1 MSGIWSILKSGHWP
15 SLAGAWLHLTVSFM
29 VWLLVGAMSIPLMVA
44 LQLSETEITWLVSV
58 PLLGGAVLR
67 MVAGWSADWL
77 GARPTAVAILVMECL
92 VLGWGWFG
100 VAGYGEALAFSACL
114 GVAGASFAV
123 SLPIAS
129 RAYPLSAQGFVLGI
143 AASGNIG
150 TVLILFFAPRWAAA
164 LDWHQVCGIMA
175 GVVAAT
181 LLGFVLVV
189 PRTTPVSGAGAVAW
203 WHHAVQLIHRRL
215 AYWLSF
221 LYAVTFGGF
230 VGLCSVLPLL
240 LHDVYR
246 IDAIEAGAVAA
257 LCGLLGSVIR
267 PVGGYVADRQGGLR
281 TLYYVLPVIAGAV
294 VAVIS
299 PSQTVAVVMMMV
311 ATAAMGFG
319 NGVVFQLVAEWF
331 PKDIGLASGVVG
343 ASGAIGGFLL
353 PILIGTMKGLSGSY
367 ESGLW
372 LFAGF
377 TVCAWG
383 TVIVALR
390 ANRSSP
396 AELSS

>member
-1 MSGIWSILKSGHWP
+1 
-15 SLAGAWLHLTVSFM
+15 
-29 VWLLVGAMSIPLMVA
+29 
-44 LQLSETEITWLVSV
+44 
-58 PLLGGAVLR
+58 
-67 MVAGWSADWL
+67 
-77 GARPTAVAILVMECL
+77 
-92 VLGWGWFG
+92 
-100 VAGYGEALAFSACL
+100 
-114 GVAGASFAV
+114 
-123 SLPIAS
+123 
-129 RAYPLSAQGFVLGI
+129 
-143 AASGNIG
+143 
-150 TVLILFFAPRWAAA
+150 
-164 LDWHQVCGIMA
+164 
-175 GVVAAT
+175 
-181 LLGFVLVV
+181 
-189 PRTTPVSGAGAVAW
+189 
-203 WHHAVQLIHRRL
+203 
-215 AYWLSF
+215 
-221 LYAVTFGGF
+221 
-230 VGLCSVLPLL
+230 VLPLV

-281 TLYYVLPVIAGAV
+281 TLYYILPVIAGTV

-299 PSQTVAVVMMMV
+299 PSQTMAVVMMVV
-311 ATAAMGFG
+311 ATSAMGFG

-331 PKDIGLASGVVG
+331 PKDIGLVSGVVG
-343 ASGAIGGFLL
+343 ASGALGGFLL

-396 AELSS
+396 VELSS